1 MKIKNLREDGQLSN
15 VKTIQQSDLTAECWL
30 VQFHGI
36 EYCLRCEYKDTD
48 KCGGKEIL
56 KTGKNEKGKPVPL
69 SVWTL
74 TDPSFNQYGRKI
86 SDELYEFMED
96 VKYPDGTVQH
106 IRETVNLN
114 DYTEDQIIDVLCSYG
129 YDYEEIKKSWKE
141 KDVEWI
147 IAECLFEMEV

>member
-1 MKIKNLREDGQLSN
+1 MHK
-15 VKTIQQSDLTAECWL
+15 L
-30 VQFHGI
+30 VDF
-36 EYCLRCEYKDTD
+36 YFT
-48 KCGGKEIL
+48 KC
-56 KTGKNEKGKPVPL
+56 
-69 SVWTL
+69 
-74 TDPSFNQYGRKI
+74 FNQYGRKI

-141 KDVEWI
+141 KDVESPQDHLC
-147 IAECLFEMEV
+147 ALSPEM